1 MKRWPIVVILAW
13 ALLLT
18 TPLHAGKIYLMG
30 GGYDDANT
38 DLFVNGLRKA
48 TGRDSNYTPDINST
62 SNCGNNWATTAC
74 PRIAVVTSSKE
85 SYAVGLDAFDNDLD
99 NGDGTVKRGYYNLF
113 QTHGFSPRFITVHI
127 DNFGS
132 HAYSG
137 NSAGDANIAI
147 VNQADV
153 VWFAGGDQAR
163 IARSWLKDDGS
174 DTPLAAALRARWNA
188 NSPGFVVGG
197 DSAGNHAMNAM
208 MHGNGVS
215 YGYLYYR
222 ADLPTLTVSQY
233 ANFGDTRDGLTALRY
248 FENGAMLKGLS
259 FLPATLLSD
268 THFDARSGRLGR
280 LLAAMRSMGRPQ
292 GFGVDEDTGLLVDT
306 GTQTARVYGSGPV
319 IIADLSAATYPSG
332 SYWKLS
338 GARVSLLTAGDSYNY
353 SSKSISSSKSL
364 IGTRYYSGYYDSPDI
379 FSAFETS
386 RVLTRVVDQSASY
399 NSGAAPAPDYS
410 TAPFYPA
417 NAPTITLRFTRDGS
431 SKGYYSAG
439 RYTVVKAR
447 LDIY

>member
-1 MKRWPIVVILAW
+1 MKRWPIAGILAG
-13 ALLLT
+13 ALLAAA
-18 TPLHAGKIYLMG
+18 PVHAGKIYLMG
-30 GGYDDANT
+30 GGYDDANV

-48 TGRDSNYTPDINST
+48 TERDSSYTPDLNST
-62 SNCGNNWATTAC
+62 SNCSSNWATTAC

-85 SYAVGLDAFDNDLD
+85 NYAVGLDAFENDLD
-99 NGDGTVKRGYYNLF
+99 NGDGTVKRSYYNLF
-113 QTHGFSPRFITVHI
+113 QTHGFSPRFITVHV
-127 DNFGS
+127 DNYGS

-163 IARSWLKDDGS
+163 IARSWLRNDGS

-197 DSAGNHAMNAM
+197 DSAGNHAMNSL
-208 MHGNGVS
+208 MHGGGIS

-222 ADLPTLTVSQY
+222 ADLPTVSVPQF
-233 ANFGDTRDGLTALRY
+233 ADFGDTRDGLTALRY
-248 FENGAMLKGLS
+248 FENGARLKGLS
-259 FLPATLLSD
+259 FLPGNLLSD

-280 LLAAMRSMGRPQ
+280 LLAAMRSMGRQQ
-292 GFGVDEDTGLLVDT
+292 GFGVDENTGLLVDT
-306 GTQTARVYGSGPV
+306 NNHTARVFGSGPV

-332 SYWKLS
+332 SYWKVN

-353 SSKSISSSKSL
+353 STQVISSSKAL
-364 IGTRYYSGYYDSPDI
+364 IGTRYYSGYYDSADI

-399 NSGAAPAPDYS
+399 NLGAAPAPDYS
-410 TAPFYPA
+410 SAPYYPA
-417 NAPTITLRFTRDGS
+417 SAPTITLRFTRDAS
-431 SKGYYSAG
+431 SKGHYSAG
-439 RYTVVKAR
+439 RYTVVKVK